1 MDVRQ
6 FAFLARQPSAA
17 LKTREHFW
25 GMPKRGLAFILANA
39 MFWQPLWAQ
48 AEGIVVSAP
57 GTSLG
62 QAGNG
67 VPIVNIATP
76 NGSGLSHNQFHDYNV
91 SQQGVILNNATDRTQ
106 STQLGGII
114 VGNPNLKGVAAQTI
128 LNEVNGGSP
137 SQLRGY
143 TEVAGQSA
151 HVIVANPYG
160 ISCNGCGF
168 INTPKATLTTGKPVI
183 ENGQLSRYQV
193 DQGQVTIEGATLN
206 ANNVDRFEIITRSTK
221 INAEIQA
228 KNLTIVTGRNDVDAR
243 TLNATA
249 RADDGSAKP
258 ELAIDSSALGGMYA
272 GAIKLVGTEAGV
284 GVRLAGNL
292 AASGGDIQI
301 DANGHLSMVQAAAG
315 AAVKV
320 KAASLDAQGPVHAGS
335 ALTVQTQGD
344 LNNRQ
349 NLTARDSVN
358 LSAGGR
364 LTNSGIIEAGVETG
378 NSRNANGD
386 VSLSAQHLDNS
397 GKSVIASRN
406 LTVNTAQVLSNQ
418 GGTLSAGQSANIN
431 AATLDNQNKGRVL
444 SSDSLNLNANQLLN
458 GQGGLVSSNG
468 ELVAN
473 LAGLGNA
480 GAEISSL
487 AGVTLNVASLDNV
500 AGLIA
505 AGSALNINASGVVNN
520 QGGTL
525 SAKQNADIRAG
536 TLDNQNK
543 GRVLSSAS
551 LNLNANQLLNGQGG
565 LVNSKGELVAN
576 LAALG
581 NAGAEISSLAGVT
594 LNVASLDNVA
604 GLIAAGSALNINA
617 SGVFNNQGGRLS
629 AQHDLQLVAASLNNS
644 QQGSIISQG
653 ALGLTTQGVL
663 DNHQAGKIQS
673 TGSALINSGSLD
685 NHQGGVLSSR
695 NALSL
700 TSGQV
705 NNSEGGH
712 ITSAMAL
719 FASVSD
725 LDQHEQGLLSG
736 GAGLTLD
743 LNNGVLNNQNAVINT
758 PGVLLL
764 KNLNAVANQ
773 SGEISSHQGFTLQAS
788 SLDNTAGKV
797 LSEQALTLRI
807 ARALDNTGALISASA
822 IDLKAD
828 SLNNRQGK
836 MNAGA
841 GLNLLLAGSLNNQ
854 GGKLGARDISLQV
867 ADLDNRQGQ
876 VIGDGSLTLNS
887 QGAINNATGSMTS
900 GQLLNVQGASLD
912 NTQGTLLSSAGLTAK
927 IAGQL
932 LNQAGL
938 LSANALLTLDSASL
952 DNQLKGRIVSK
963 AGANLNTLG
972 VLDNR
977 GGSVSAGGALT
988 LNANRVDNR
997 QGGSLSAAQGVNL
1010 GIDNLD
1016 NQGGNVSSQG
1026 YLKLTGTTLN
1036 NSHDGKL
1043 LANGDIDLT
1052 LGQLDNQL
1060 NGQLSGQAGVQVKAA
1075 QLNNSQGGN
1084 LYAKGKLDLD
1094 LSGQLLNARGTLKG
1108 DGTILL
1114 KAGSLNNDAGQ
1125 LSSVKGLQL
1134 TSLGTLS
1141 NLGGSLTSG
1150 DTLDLVSG
1158 QLNNGAAGSI
1168 SSAKALTASVS
1179 GLDQQGGKLF
1189 SSTGLSLDLN
1199 NGQLNNQDGL
1209 INATGL
1215 LLLKNLKGVS
1225 NQDGEISSDQG
1236 FTLAAQTLD
1245 NTDGTIGSE
1254 QALVLRV
1261 ERTLNNLRGL
1271 VSANGLK
1278 VHAASIDNTEG
1289 TMGSDSDLSLSV
1301 EEALANL
1308 NGTLSSAGLSSL
1320 KAASLNNTEG
1330 QLTGDLGLS
1339 IDLSGALNNQGG
1351 MLGSG
1356 KALTLNA
1363 GSLDNR
1369 AEGVLLAVDGSL
1381 TGTVVG
1387 AFDNRE
1393 LGKLRAAGGI
1403 ELTAGS
1409 LDNRGGS
1416 LSGKDRLTL
1425 RSDLAD
1431 NRGGLIQADKDLK
1444 LLVGQLDNRDK
1455 GVLSGKAAIDYEG
1468 SRLDNSGG
1476 LLSAVGP
1483 VTLKAQEVT
1492 NSKGRIASQVDLTAT
1507 VDTLNQQGGA
1517 LVAQGS
1523 LLLTGKALDNRNGG
1537 LVGSTNALTLN
1548 VDQVDNRAGEIS
1560 STENSLSYTGLRL
1573 DNSDGGKLLSATDL
1587 QLTVAQLINQSKGR
1601 LFAKGSAGLTGTRL
1615 DNSSGSFSGLKGLD
1629 IRLDGALL
1637 NNAGVLSS
1645 EAGLTLNVATLDNTQ
1660 GKLGSAGALSLT
1672 SLGAL
1677 LNQGG
1682 SIVTDQGLTL
1692 ASSSLDNSQ
1701 SGVINGKGA
1710 AHVTTGLLNNS
1721 QGGHL
1726 TSDDTLDLNATQ
1738 VDNGASGRI
1747 ASEKALTANITGL
1760 DQQGGELF
1768 SKTQLNL
1775 DLNNGR
1781 LDNHKGLING
1791 PVLVLNNLKDVANQ
1805 NGEIS
1810 SAQAFTLAAQ
1820 NLDNSAGKLLSNQ
1833 GLTLRI
1839 AQALNNQSGLISAT
1853 SLNSRSASLD
1863 NSHGLI
1869 SSRGEVDLG
1878 VTQAFTNQG
1887 GTLIGDGAVLLAANS
1902 LDNRDGSV
1910 AGKADVTA
1918 TINTLDNQN
1927 GQFIASGALG
1937 LTGAVLDNRQSG
1949 LVGATKAL
1957 KLEMGSID
1965 NRGGELSSSADI
1977 GLTGKRL
1984 DNSDSGQIIAAMGL
1998 TMTLDQVLNRNQG
2011 LINGKSGLTLD
2022 GQTLDN
2028 TAGQLRSGQD
2038 VRLGLGGDLT
2048 NNQGLISSEGKLD
2061 VTSAN
2066 LSNTAGSL
2074 SSAGAL
2080 KVKASAALGNQGG
2093 QLVSDSS
2100 IELSSASLDNRQ
2112 QGVISSKGSMG
2123 VTTGAFDNSQN
2134 GRLNSGDSLTLA
2146 AGQVTNRNGGVIGSS
2161 KALTAS
2167 VTGLDQMGGKLF
2179 SNTSLTLDL
2188 NQGQL
2193 NNQTGLINAPSL
2205 VLRNLKGINNQGGEI
2220 SSAQAF
2226 SLTADSLDNSNGK
2239 LLSNQTLTLRVNQA
2253 LTNLKGQ
2260 IAAAALDVRADSLDN
2275 AEGSVSS
2282 RSDLKLTVAGLLNNQ
2297 NKGLINATQNLTL
2310 GSSDLNNQG
2319 GTLLGGSAVTLN
2331 AMALNNSANGLINSQ
2346 GSLALTASNL
2356 NSSNG
2361 GEVSAKGDIT
2371 LNLGAL
2377 TQNGGRL
2384 LGDSGVRLDL
2394 ANTDL
2399 DNRNGLLI
2407 AKGPLSISRLRDLNN
2422 QNGEISSS
2430 LSTNLIGRALNNTGG
2445 KLISNNQ
2452 LGLTGETLL
2461 NQGGLISGWQGLT
2474 VSGGSL
2480 DNRNTGTLSS
2490 RSGDLKAN
2498 ISGALLN
2505 SSAGAL
2511 VSQKALNVSAAS
2523 LDNSAGILSS
2533 GAGQQLTVGGLLNN
2547 TQGGS
2552 IDSGSALTMQ
2562 AMTLNNAGTISAQQA
2577 LGFTGTTLD
2586 NTGGSLVSN
2595 GAVNLDLLGSLSNI
2609 NGKLA
2614 SGGPLVISR
2623 SSQIN
2628 NQGGQM
2634 VSQGL
2639 MSVLTGGL
2647 DNRNRGTVAANGNLL
2662 TQVSGAVQNNGDGLI
2677 YSQNGTLELS
2687 AASLGNAKG
2696 TLQSQGAM
2704 DLAVAG
2710 DIDNQSGRLLAQ
2722 NGDLKVSATNLDNRG
2737 GTLASLKG
2745 ALEARIVGVL
2755 KNGYDLNNNRQG
2767 GIAQAERLNLSVL
2780 GGIDNYGGRISAQS
2794 GDALITTANFDN
2806 RNGGLYA
2813 KGLVKVSGNN
2823 FDNSG
2828 DNDGQIAGNRIDLSL
2843 NGHLNNRMGI
2853 IESDS
2858 SLSVRAASLDN
2869 QTGQLRALGAGG
2881 KTDFQI
2887 GGLFDNR
2894 NGKLESANSDLT
2906 VNAASF
2912 QNQGGS
2918 LLHVGNGTFDI
2929 STANV
2934 TNAGGSLVTRGGLT
2948 LAADSWTNSS
2958 VIQAGRLTVNV
2969 NNLIQTGGGQLLATT
2984 SLVGN
2989 GGNWTNDG
2997 LIASD
3002 GTASLTLGGSYS
3014 GNGRYSSL
3022 GSLGLTAAS
3031 MNLGSAGSVAG
3042 GGNSTI
3048 RIGGPLT
3055 NAGRLTSNAGLT
3067 VEAGSIVNSGTLGA
3081 AQNLDLKTPSLL
3093 NDRGLIFSGADMTL
3107 GVGNFTNQNG
3117 DLYGL
3122 GNVSIGGYGGAAR
3135 AAGIYNV
3142 SGSMESG
3149 GAFALNA
3156 DVFQNRTDGAVA
3168 SGSRKLV
3175 SGFIANICNDC
3186 RGGSYT
3192 FTLAAREV
3200 YESVDND
3207 TSASALLTAG
3217 KDLVFQGG
3225 TFLNSKSTVNA
3236 GGNINITA
3244 DNLQNIGAQ
3253 NGTIERTRLYKV
3265 YGMGSGA
3272 TGQFFSDVLTP
3283 YNQRNNPDFPY
3294 EYYLD
3299 LEDNIHKAIP
3309 KSARIRQGGQS
3320 GELYHVVSLKD
3331 SETGRVVS
3339 GLFGYNI
3346 VLTGLK
3352 YGFENTTSSQYDPN
3366 NLLELPS
3373 QLSQHT
3379 LLSDVEIAKDS
3390 SGAVSTSG
3398 SRNAVIQAGGNVS
3411 ITATQDLQNSVIHQD
3426 YSAAGG
3432 TNKVADTRANGTGT
3446 TVVRLNSQLPPDLAQ
3461 QQVNPLSL
3469 PGFTL
3474 PTGQNG
3480 LFRLSGQGGSAQQ
3493 ATQAN
3498 TGPQNWTM
3506 GSASVSSAQRQ
3517 QNLPDIQAR
3526 SFQIDDVAQVASSDR
3541 QLTRVTRQATDSNL
3555 SASAIDVSAPAD
3567 NGGTPVLSGH
3577 EGNAGA
3583 ITQVGAV
3590 HVEEASHSAVAT
3602 GPDLSVPTLPLNPR
3616 DPLTSVTSPGV
3627 GNVSTGAVP
3636 AVANPVVATPVASQ
3650 AVARVQG
3657 VPDSSFKPN
3666 PQKYL
3671 IETNPV
3677 LTDLKQFMSSDY
3689 LLAGLGYDPDIS
3701 AKRLGD
3707 GLYEQR
3713 LVQQAITARTGQAFL
3728 AGQNS
3733 NEAQFKYLM
3742 NNAIAS
3748 KDQLNLSVGVTLTSQ
3763 QVAALTH
3770 DIVWLEEHEVN
3781 GEKVLVPVLYMA
3793 QANDRLG
3800 PTGALIAG
3808 NDVTLIAGQNLDN
3821 VGTLRATHN
3830 LSATAGKDLVN
3841 SGLIQAG
3848 NRLDLLAGN
3857 NITNKAGG
3865 IIAGRDVTMN
3875 AISGDVL
3882 NERSVTSVDSVVRGY
3897 SHKDYANSAA
3907 RIEAANDMV
3916 ISAGRDITNPGSV
3929 LQSGRDMSLSAGRD
3943 ANIVSTEL
3951 NSSLALGKNHYS
3963 SAITQ
3968 IGSEVSAG
3976 RDLTVKAGRDINA
3989 IASEIEA
3996 KRNIAM
4002 AATENL
4008 TLSSAADE
4016 QHSYEK
4022 TKKVTR
4028 QEDHVSQVATT
4039 LSAGGDVDLSAGKD
4053 MALIS
4058 SRITAGDEAYLV
4070 AGDNLELLAAQDSD
4084 YSLYDKKKKGS
4095 WGSKQTK
4102 RDEVTKI
4109 THVGSEISTGG
4120 DLTLV
4125 SGGDQKYQ
4133 AAKLESDQDI
4143 TLQSGGE
4150 ITFEG
4155 VKDLHQESHEKSSNS
4170 LSWTSAK
4177 GKGNTDETLRQSE
4190 LVAQGQLAIKAV
4202 DGLKIDIKHIDQKTV
4217 SQTIDAM
4224 VQADPQLAWLKDA
4237 EKRGDVDWRKVQEVH
4252 ESFKYSHSGLG
4263 QGAMLAVIIIVT
4275 VLTAGAASAAVGA
4288 ATNAAAG
4295 STMAA
4300 ATTAT
4305 ATTAAT
4311 SAGLGNVIASAAL
4324 TSMASTGAVSVINN
4338 KGNIGAA
4345 LKDTFSSDSLSQ
4357 ALIAG
4362 ASAGFI
4368 NYASGNWF
4376 GAQTDPVTNKV
4387 TGPSVAPH
4395 LTDPAAIGRFGAVQL
4410 AGGAVRGTLS
4420 EALGQGKFK
4429 DAMTG
4434 AFFDILQATA
4444 FTGVGD
4450 LGAKFDLQDSG
4461 LGKTALHAA
4470 IGGLL
4475 SEAMGG
4481 DFKTGAIAAGANEA
4495 LITTLENSPL
4505 LSGDNPA
4512 EHDRLVNAA
4521 SKLVGLLAAAG
4532 VNGDVA
4538 LGSQIAG
4545 NAQSY
4550 NRKLHT
4556 LEEKRLAE
4564 EAKKLEASLGKS
4576 SSGLDWDILLTYA
4589 ANGELDE
4596 QSNKQLQAILS
4607 GYKPSNPEG
4616 VHLAED
4622 LDRARDVV
4630 KQLQSEKVLLTWAD
4644 GSPIVANGDKVYAF
4658 GATSKQY
4665 TDPLLFNSASNT
4677 TYNNSPDSLGVVP
4690 DKWID
4695 QYGEAVAT
4703 KKLREIGAISNDAE
4717 LTEAQWGVL
4726 RSYATGGVTS
4736 NIDLEALLAV
4746 LPAGRASKGSILG
4759 VLKDLVSRDAL
4770 ATKGT
4775 LAAEKAALPAG
4786 YREGGSVGAAFN
4798 ETGGLPEGYRR
4809 VINTK
4814 TGNTEVLAADGK
4826 LYFETSNGLKPKAG
4840 GNLAGLVEAE
4850 KNIAASKGELG
4861 RIEPPT
4867 PKVDVTNDFM
4877 MSPSNNGGI
4886 TLRYGNPDGVAGLVV
4901 NVDKAGVLGFEIRA
4915 AQNHP
4920 LYDASGTDMF
4930 ASAMQRLGNEGIQV
4944 KQIRGAWEAGTDSV
4958 NTAQYMQNLSKG
4970 MSKESAALNTW
4981 TGKIS
4986 QKYGYSE
4993 VKKIETIGDI
5003 TYVTFGK

>member
-91 SQQGVILNNATDRTQ
+91 GQQGLILNNATDRTQ

-206 ANNVDRFEIITRSTK
+206 ASNVDRFEIITRSAK

-249 RADDGSAKP
+249 RADDGSIKP

-320 KAASLDAQGPVHAGS
+320 KAASLDAQGPVYAGS
-335 ALTVQTQGD
+335 TLDMQSRGD
-344 LNNRQ
+344 LNNQ
-349 NLTARDSVN
+349 KNLAARDSIS
-358 LSAGGR
+358 LSAGGQ
-364 LTNSGIIEAGVETG
+364 LSNSGIIEAGVNAD
-378 NSRNANGD
+378 NSRNAGGDLTVNAQTLNNNGN
-386 VSLSAQHLDNS
+386 SL
-397 GKSVIASRN
+397 VASRN
-406 LTVNTAQVLSNQ
+406 LTVTTAQALNNQ
-418 GGTLSAGQSANIN
+418 GGTLSAKQSANIR
-431 AATLDNQNKGRVL
+431 AGTLDNQNKGRVL
-444 SSDSLNLNANQLLN
+444 SSGSLNLNANQLLN
-458 GQGGLVSSNG
+458 SQGGLVSSNG

-505 AGSALNINASGVVNN
+505 AGSALNINASGV
-520 QGGTL
+520 
-525 SAKQNADIRAG
+525 
-536 TLDNQNK
+536 
-543 GRVLSSAS
+543 
-551 LNLNANQLLNGQGG
+551 
-565 LVNSKGELVAN
+565 
-576 LAALG
+576 
-581 NAGAEISSLAGVT
+581 
-594 LNVASLDNVA
+594 
-604 GLIAAGSALNINA
+604 
-617 SGVFNNQGGRLS
+617 FNNQGGRLS
-629 AQHDLQLVAASLNNS
+629 AQQDLQLVAASLNNS

-653 ALGLTTQGVL
+653 ALGLTTQGAL
-663 DNHQAGKIQS
+663 DNHQAGRIQS
-673 TGSALINSGSLD
+673 TGN
-685 NHQGGVLSSR
+685 
-695 NALSL
+695 
-700 TSGQV
+700 
-705 NNSEGGH
+705 
-712 ITSAMAL
+712 
-719 FASVSD
+719 
-725 LDQHEQGLLSG
+725 
-736 GAGLTLD
+736 
-743 LNNGVLNNQNAVINT
+743 
-758 PGVLLL
+758 
-764 KNLNAVANQ
+764 
-773 SGEISSHQGFTLQAS
+773 
-788 SLDNTAGKV
+788 
-797 LSEQALTLRI
+797 
-807 ARALDNTGALISASA
+807 ALISSA
-822 IDLKAD
+822 
-828 SLNNRQGK
+828 
-836 MNAGA
+836 
-841 GLNLLLAGSLNNQ
+841 SLNNQ
-854 GGKLGARDISLQV
+854 GGKLAARDISLQV

-900 GQLLNVQGASLD
+900 SQLLNVQGASLD

-963 AGANLNTLG
+963 ADANLNTLG

-977 GGSVSAGGALT
+977 GGSVSAGGALA

-997 QGGSLSAAQGVNL
+997 QGGSLSAAQGVSL

-1075 QLNNSQGGN
+1075 QLNNGQGGN
-1084 LYAKGKLDLD
+1084 LYAKGKLELD

-1108 DGTILL
+1108 DGAILL

-1393 LGKLRAAGGI
+1393 LGKVRAAGGI
-1403 ELTAGS
+1403 ELTTGS

-1492 NSKGRIASQVDLTAT
+1492 NTKGRIASQADLTAT
-1507 VDTLNQQGGA
+1507 LDTLNQQGGS
-1517 LVAQGS
+1517 LVAKGS
-1523 LLLTGKALDNRNGG
+1523 LLLTGKTLDNRNGG

-1601 LFAKGSAGLTGTRL
+1601 LCAKGSAGLTGTRL

-1660 GKLGSAGALSLT
+1660 GKLGSAGALSVT

-1710 AHVTTGLLNNS
+1710 THVTTGLLNNS

-1775 DLNNGR
+1775 DLNHGR
-1781 LDNHKGLING
+1781 LDNRKGLING
-1791 PVLVLNNLKDVANQ
+1791 PVLVLSNLKDVANQ

-1810 SAQAFTLAAQ
+1810 SAQAFMLAAQ
-1820 NLDNSAGKLLSNQ
+1820 NLDNSAGKLLSKQ

-1839 AQALNNQSGLISAT
+1839 AQALNNQNGLISAT

-1878 VTQAFTNQG
+1878 VTQAFTNQS
-1887 GTLIGDGAVLLAANS
+1887 GTLIGDGAVLLAVNS

-1957 KLEMGSID
+1957 KLEVGSID

-2074 SSAGAL
+2074 SSAGVL

-2123 VTTGAFDNSQN
+2123 VTTSAFDNSQN

-2146 AGQVTNRNGGVIGSS
+2146 AGQVTNRSGGVIGSS

-2205 VLRNLKGINNQGGEI
+2205 VLRNLKGIDNQGGEI

-2239 LLSNQTLTLRVNQA
+2239 LLSNQALTLRVNQA

-2282 RSDLKLTVAGLLNNQ
+2282 RSDLTLTVAGLLNNQ

-2310 GSSDLNNQG
+2310 SSADLNNQG
-2319 GTLLGGSAVTLN
+2319 GTLLGGGAVTLN

-2346 GSLALTASNL
+2346 GSLALTASSL
-2356 NSSNG
+2356 NSSSG

-2430 LSTNLIGRALNNTGG
+2430 QSTNLVGRLLNNTGG

-2480 DNRNTGTLSS
+2480 DNRNNGTLSS
-2490 RSGDLKAN
+2490 RSGDLNAN

-2511 VSQKALNVSAAS
+2511 VSQKALNVNAAS

-2533 GAGQQLTVGGLLNN
+2533 GAGQQLTVGSLLNN

-2552 IDSGSALTMQ
+2552 IDSGAALTMQ

-2586 NTGGSLVSN
+2586 NSGGSLVSN
-2595 GAVNLDLLGSLSNI
+2595 GAVNLDLLGSLSNT

-2628 NQGGQM
+2628 NQGGQL

-2677 YSQNGTLELS
+2677 YSQNGTLQLS

-2704 DLAVAG
+2704 DLAVTG

-2767 GIAQAERLNLSVL
+2767 GIAQAQRLNLSVL
-2780 GGIDNYGGRISAQS
+2780 GGIDNYGGRISAQN

-2858 SLSVRAASLDN
+2858 TLSVRAASLDN

-2906 VNAASF
+2906 LNAASF

-2969 NNLIQTGGGQLLATT
+2969 NNLIQTGSGQLLAST

-3022 GSLGLTAAS
+3022 GSQGLTAAS

-3042 GGNSTI
+3042 GGDSTI
-3048 RIGGPLT
+3048 RIGGQLS

-3067 VEAGSIVNSGTLGA
+3067 VEAGSLVNSGTLGA

-3135 AAGIYNV
+3135 AAGVYNV

-3156 DVFQNRTDGAVA
+3156 DVLQNRTDGAVA

-3175 SGFIANICNDC
+3175 SGFIANMCNDC
-3186 RGGSYT
+3186 KGKVYT

-3200 YESVDND
+3200 YESVDTD

-3217 KDLVFQGG
+3217 RDFTFQGG
-3225 TFLNSKSTVNA
+3225 SFLNSKSTVSA

-3244 DNLQNIGAQ
+3244 GSLQNIGAQ

-3265 YGMGSGA
+3265 YDMGSGA
-3272 TGQFFSDVLTP
+3272 TGQLFSDVLTP

-3294 EYYLD
+3294 VYYLD
-3299 LEDNIHKAIP
+3299 LDDNIHKAIP
-3309 KSARIRQGGQS
+3309 KSGYYREPGRDGQS
-3320 GELYHVVSLKD
+3320 YKVVSLKD
-3331 SETGRVVS
+3331 ADTGATVDTRS
-3339 GLFGYNI
+3339 AYNI
-3346 VLTGLK
+3346 VFPGLK
-3352 YGFENTTSSQYDPN
+3352 YGFENTTLSQYDPN

-3373 QLSQHT
+3373 QFSQFT
-3379 LLSDVEIAKDS
+3379 KLSDVEIAKDS

-3426 YSAAGG
+3426 YSASGG
-3432 TNKVADTRANGTGT
+3432 TNKVADTRVNGTGT

-3498 TGPQNWTM
+3498 TGPQSWTL

-3567 NGGTPVLSGH
+3567 NSGTLALSGH

-3590 HVEEASHSAVAT
+3590 HVEGASHSAVAT

-3627 GNVSTGAVP
+3627 GNVSTGGVP
-3636 AVANPVVATPVASQ
+3636 AVANPAVATPVASQ

-3707 GLYEQR
+3707 GFYEQR

-3821 VGTLRATHN
+3821 VGTLRATNN

-4133 AAKLESDQDI
+4133 AAKLESGSDL
-4143 TLQSGGE
+4143 TLASGGE

-4155 VKDLHQESHEKSSNS
+4155 VKDLHQESHTKSSNS
-4170 LSWTSAK
+4170 LSWNSAK

-4237 EKRGDVDWRKVQEVH
+4237 EKRGDVDWRLVKETH
-4252 ESFKYSHSGLG
+4252 ESFKYSNSGMG
-4263 QGAMLAVIIIVT
+4263 AGAMLAVIIIVT
-4275 VLTAGAASAAVGA
+4275 VLTAGTATAATVGASAGATASGAAAAAGASATTAASVAAAASAAASASFSA
-4288 ATNAAAG
+4288 AVAQ
-4295 STMAA
+4295 
-4300 ATTAT
+4300 
-4305 ATTAAT
+4305 TAA
-4311 SAGLGNVIASAAL
+4311 SA
-4324 TSMASTGAVSVINN
+4324 INN
-4338 KGNIGAA
+4338 KGNLGATF
-4345 LKDTFSSDSLSQ
+4345 KDAVSSDSLKGYVLAGVTAGIASQ
-4357 ALIAG
+4357 FGFNPTELKLDL
-4362 ASAGFI
+4362 ASA
-4368 NYASGNWF
+4368 
-4376 GAQTDPVTNKV
+4376 Q
-4387 TGPSVAPH
+4387 SVAIKVAADSVAKTAIMGGS
-4395 LTDPAAIGRFGAVQL
+4395 LKDNLLESAVGTGISIGGAIGANKIGDV
-4410 AGGAVRGTLS
+4410 TLFDNGKLTKVAMHA
-4420 EALGQGKFK
+4420 ALG
-4429 DAMTG
+4429 
-4434 AFFDILQATA
+4434 
-4444 FTGVGD
+4444 
-4450 LGAKFDLQDSG
+4450 G
-4461 LGKTALHAA
+4461 LMA
-4470 IGGLL
+4470 
-4475 SEAMGG
+4475 EAMGG
-4481 DFKTGAIAAGANEA
+4481 DFRTGALAAGANEA
-4495 LITTLENSPL
+4495 VVDFLADKLLPVGVDKNSLEYQQGVSKMLAASQLIGVLTAAVTGGDASVAAAVTANATQYNNLNHSDSRDFVESMNSCKGDESCQIKAWKDRGFGELSDELFEQALQTGGAVYAKDQMGQIAAGLTVLDKLSCSTQACENYKFLLTDRALKSMVKLGDVVGQWEPVLGAIAGMAGGIAGMRGPRPAGAEPVIGSAQVNKAYAYWARRKEGPVLPDEAWHKNVPRQTTPGTKAVTQEKYNPKTGKLENSII
-4505 LSGDNPA
+4505 
-4512 EHDRLVNAA
+4512 E
-4521 SKLVGLLAAAG
+4521 
-4532 VNGDVA
+4532 
-4538 LGSQIAG
+4538 
-4545 NAQSY
+4545 Y
-4550 NRKLHT
+4550 
-4556 LEEKRLAE
+4556 
-4564 EAKKLEASLGKS
+4564 
-4576 SSGLDWDILLTYA
+4576 
-4589 ANGELDE
+4589 DE
-4596 QSNKQLQAILS
+4596 
-4607 GYKPSNPEG
+4607 
-4616 VHLAED
+4616 
-4622 LDRARDVV
+4622 
-4630 KQLQSEKVLLTWAD
+4630 
-4644 GSPIVANGDKVYAF
+4644 
-4658 GATSKQY
+4658 
-4665 TDPLLFNSASNT
+4665 
-4677 TYNNSPDSLGVVP
+4677 
-4690 DKWID
+4690 
-4695 QYGEAVAT
+4695 YG
-4703 KKLREIGAISNDAE
+4703 R
-4717 LTEAQWGVL
+4717 
-4726 RSYATGGVTS
+4726 
-4736 NIDLEALLAV
+4736 
-4746 LPAGRASKGSILG
+4746 
-4759 VLKDLVSRDAL
+4759 
-4770 ATKGT
+4770 
-4775 LAAEKAALPAG
+4775 
-4786 YREGGSVGAAFN
+4786 
-4798 ETGGLPEGYRR
+4798 
-4809 VINTK
+4809 
-4814 TGNTEVLAADGK
+4814 
-4826 LYFETSNGLKPKAG
+4826 
-4840 GNLAGLVEAE
+4840 
-4850 KNIAASKGELG
+4850 
-4861 RIEPPT
+4861 
-4867 PKVDVTNDFM
+4867 
-4877 MSPSNNGGI
+4877 
-4886 TLRYGNPDGVAGLVV
+4886 
-4901 NVDKAGVLGFEIRA
+4901 
-4915 AQNHP
+4915 
-4920 LYDASGTDMF
+4920 
-4930 ASAMQRLGNEGIQV
+4930 
-4944 KQIRGAWEAGTDSV
+4944 
-4958 NTAQYMQNLSKG
+4958 
-4970 MSKESAALNTW
+4970 MSKRTDYSNH
-4981 TGKIS
+4981 G
-4986 QKYGYSE
+4986 YGDPSKPNEYHSDPHTHIYE
-4993 VKKIETIGDI
+4993 YGPG
-5003 TYVTFGK
+5003 FGEKGRGTRVNR

>member
-91 SQQGVILNNATDRTQ
+91 GQQGVILNNATDRTQ

-206 ANNVDRFEIITRSTK
+206 ANNVDRFEIITRSAK

-228 KNLTIVTGRNDVDAR
+228 KNLSIVTGRNDVDAR

-320 KAASLDAQGPVHAGS
+320 KAASLDAQGPVYAGS
-335 ALTVQTQGD
+335 TLDMQSRGD
-344 LNNRQ
+344 LNNQ
-349 NLTARDSVN
+349 KNLAARDSIN
-358 LSAGGR
+358 LSAGGQ
-364 LTNSGIIEAGVETG
+364 LSNSGIIEAGVNAD
-378 NSRNANGD
+378 NSRNAGGDLTVNAQTLNNNGN
-386 VSLSAQHLDNS
+386 SL
-397 GKSVIASRN
+397 VASRN
-406 LTVNTAQVLSNQ
+406 LTVTTAQALNNQ
-418 GGTLSAGQSANIN
+418 GGTLSAKQSANIR
-431 AATLDNQNKGRVL
+431 AGTLDNQNKGRVL
-444 SSDSLNLNANQLLN
+444 SSGSLNLNANQLLN
-458 GQGGLVSSNG
+458 NQGGLVSSNG

-487 AGVTLNVASLDNV
+487 A
-500 AGLIA
+500 
-505 AGSALNINASGVVNN
+505 
-520 QGGTL
+520 
-525 SAKQNADIRAG
+525 R
-536 TLDNQNK
+536 
-543 GRVLSSAS
+543 
-551 LNLNANQLLNGQGG
+551 
-565 LVNSKGELVAN
+565 
-576 LAALG
+576 
-581 NAGAEISSLAGVT
+581 VT

-629 AQHDLQLVAASLNNS
+629 AQQDLQLVAASLNNS

-653 ALGLTTQGVL
+653 ALGLTTQGTL
-663 DNHQAGKIQS
+663 DNHQAGRIQS
-673 TGSALINSGSLD
+673 TGN
-685 NHQGGVLSSR
+685 
-695 NALSL
+695 
-700 TSGQV
+700 
-705 NNSEGGH
+705 
-712 ITSAMAL
+712 
-719 FASVSD
+719 
-725 LDQHEQGLLSG
+725 
-736 GAGLTLD
+736 
-743 LNNGVLNNQNAVINT
+743 
-758 PGVLLL
+758 
-764 KNLNAVANQ
+764 
-773 SGEISSHQGFTLQAS
+773 
-788 SLDNTAGKV
+788 
-797 LSEQALTLRI
+797 
-807 ARALDNTGALISASA
+807 ALISSA
-822 IDLKAD
+822 
-828 SLNNRQGK
+828 
-836 MNAGA
+836 
-841 GLNLLLAGSLNNQ
+841 SLNNQ
-854 GGKLGARDISLQV
+854 GGKLAARDISLQV

-887 QGAINNATGSMTS
+887 RGAINNATGSMTS

-1075 QLNNSQGGN
+1075 QLNNGQGGN

-1108 DGTILL
+1108 DGAMLL

-1301 EEALANL
+1301 EEALTNL

-1403 ELTAGS
+1403 ELTTGS

-1455 GVLSGKAAIDYEG
+1455 GALSGKAAIDYEG

-1645 EAGLTLNVATLDNTQ
+1645 EAGLTLNVATLDNTK

-1710 AHVTTGLLNNS
+1710 THVTTGLLNNS

-1781 LDNHKGLING
+1781 LDNRKGLING

-1810 SAQAFTLAAQ
+1810 SAQAFMLAAQ
-1820 NLDNSAGKLLSNQ
+1820 NLDNSAGKLLSKQ

-1839 AQALNNQSGLISAT
+1839 AQALNNQNGLISAT

-1937 LTGAVLDNRQSG
+1937 LTGAVLDNRLSG

-1957 KLEMGSID
+1957 KLEVGSID

-2061 VTSAN
+2061 LTSAN

-2146 AGQVTNRNGGVIGSS
+2146 TGQVTNRSGGVIGSS

-2205 VLRNLKGINNQGGEI
+2205 ELRNLKGINNQGGEV

-2282 RSDLKLTVAGLLNNQ
+2282 RSDLNLAVAGLLSNQ

-2310 GSSDLNNQG
+2310 SSADLNNQG

-2346 GSLALTASNL
+2346 GSLALTASSL

-2430 LSTNLIGRALNNTGG
+2430 LSTNLVGRVLNNNGG

-2490 RSGDLKAN
+2490 RSGDLNAN

-2552 IDSGSALTMQ
+2552 IDSGAALTMQ
-2562 AMTLNNAGTISAQQA
+2562 AMTLNNAGTVSAQQA

-2595 GAVNLDLLGSLSNI
+2595 GAVNLDLLGSLSNT

-2628 NQGGQM
+2628 NQGGQL

-2662 TQVSGAVQNNGDGLI
+2662 TKVSGAVQNNGDGLI

-3432 TNKVADTRANGTGT
+3432 TNKVADTRASGTGT

-3498 TGPQNWTM
+3498 IGPQNWTM

-3567 NGGTPVLSGH
+3567 NGGTLALSGH

-3590 HVEEASHSAVAT
+3590 HVEEASQSAVAT

-3616 DPLTSVTSPGV
+3616 DPLASVTSPGV
-3627 GNVSTGAVP
+3627 GNVPTGAVP

-3657 VPDSSFKPN
+3657 VPDTSFKPN

-3808 NDVTLIAGQNLDN
+3808 NDVSLIAGQNLDN

-4109 THVGSEISTGG
+4109 THVGSDISTGG

-4133 AAKLESDQDI
+4133 AAKLESGSDL
-4143 TLQSGGE
+4143 TLASGGE

-4155 VKDLHQESHEKSSNS
+4155 VKDLHQESHEKTNNNAAWVSS
-4170 LSWTSAK
+4170 K
-4177 GKGNTDETLRQSE
+4177 GKGNTDETLRQT
-4190 LVAQGQLAIKAV
+4190 QMLAAGDVVIKAV
-4202 DGLKIDIKHIDQKTV
+4202 DGLKIDVKQVDQQTV
-4217 SQTIDAM
+4217 SQSIDAM
-4224 VQADPQLAWLKDA
+4224 VKADPQLAWLKQA
-4237 EKRGDVDWRKVQEVH
+4237 EARGDVDWRQVKEIH
-4252 ESFKYSHSGLG
+4252 ESFKYSNSGLG
-4263 QGAMLAVIIIVT
+4263 PASQIIIAIVMAAVVGPMAAGAMGGATGGAVAAGTISST
-4275 VLTAGAASAAVGA
+4275 TAGGLSAAAGAVAAGA
-4288 ATNAAAG
+4288 ATNA
-4295 STMAA
+4295 T
-4300 ATTAT
+4300 
-4305 ATTAAT
+4305 
-4311 SAGLGNVIASAAL
+4311 
-4324 TSMASTGAVSVINN
+4324 VSVINN
-4338 KGNIGAA
+4338 RGNLGAVF
-4345 LKDTFSSDSLSQ
+4345 KDVTSSDAMKGYVISGVTAGLTAAYFDGWTGTETNTSIGKVIVPPSLSTW
-4357 ALIAG
+4357 
-4362 ASAGFI
+4362 
-4368 NYASGNWF
+4368 SGVGQFAAN
-4376 GAQTDPVTNKV
+4376 QTLQ
-4387 TGPSVAPH
+4387 S
-4395 LTDPAAIGRFGAVQL
+4395 
-4410 AGGAVRGTLS
+4410 GTSMLLGK
-4420 EALGQGKFK
+4420 ALGQGGSAS
-4429 DAMTG
+4429 DALKG
-4434 AFFDILQATA
+4434 ALFNTLAAASFNL
-4444 FTGVGD
+4444 VGD
-4450 LGAKFDLQDSG
+4450 YTKGVLADGSLPKIAV
-4461 LGKTALHAA
+4461 HAMV
-4470 IGGLL
+4470 GGLL
-4475 SEAMGG
+4475 AKATGG
-4481 DFKTGAIAAGANEA
+4481 DFKTGALAAGANEA
-4495 LITTLENSPL
+4495 LVTHL
-4505 LSGDNPA
+4505 D
-4512 EHDRLVNAA
+4512 
-4521 SKLVGLLAAAG
+4521 KLVGGNENLLTMSSQIVGVLAAAAQTDADAAKMEKGSWVAKNSTQYNFLGDHSAAERDRARKEFEKDRGIDSAKKLVTLEGADQRSDNLLAAYRKDPGSLSKDQLSELTAYLQVYAYEQIPVKGEQQVKADLANLLQNGPTPTTDFSYAG
-4532 VNGDVA
+4532 TTEAKNAYADAARAELGWAEQVFWSRDKSANELTYRDAQGALRINNEQQGLANIGGPAIYGLSGPLGVTIRIAATANGVLQAGYGANQALNGDTWNAV
-4538 LGSQIAG
+4538 G
-4545 NAQSY
+4545 NIVF
-4550 NRKLHT
+4550 
-4556 LEEKRLAE
+4556 
-4564 EAKKLEASLGKS
+4564 
-4576 SSGLDWDILLTYA
+4576 GLL
-4589 ANGELDE
+4589 
-4596 QSNKQLQAILS
+4596 
-4607 GYKPSNPEG
+4607 
-4616 VHLAED
+4616 
-4622 LDRARDVV
+4622 
-4630 KQLQSEKVLLTWAD
+4630 
-4644 GSPIVANGDKVYAF
+4644 
-4658 GATSKQY
+4658 GATSMGVPSTKLPNSSGISASVVEKPYPISSLMNSETVGLFDRAVLHVPVKDKLSEQATQELLNAIY
-4665 TDPLLFNSASNT
+4665 AFPSNTQASKVATMISAYDPVSGKIAVGSSNGRITADSLDVRTVNYVEGQLGVKIGELTDLCRNSAGACAEVSAV
-4677 TYNNSPDSLGVVP
+4677 DKLVRLGV
-4690 DKWID
+4690 
-4695 QYGEAVAT
+4695 
-4703 KKLREIGAISNDAE
+4703 N
-4717 LTEAQWGVL
+4717 
-4726 RSYATGGVTS
+4726 
-4736 NIDLEALLAV
+4736 
-4746 LPAGRASKGSILG
+4746 PAGVKFTDAVRPKT
-4759 VLKDLVSRDAL
+4759 VRD
-4770 ATKGT
+4770 
-4775 LAAEKAALPAG
+4775 E
-4786 YREGGSVGAAFN
+4786 
-4798 ETGGLPEGYRR
+4798 
-4809 VINTK
+4809 
-4814 TGNTEVLAADGK
+4814 
-4826 LYFETSNGLKPKAG
+4826 
-4840 GNLAGLVEAE
+4840 
-4850 KNIAASKGELG
+4850 
-4861 RIEPPT
+4861 
-4867 PKVDVTNDFM
+4867 
-4877 MSPSNNGGI
+4877 GGI
-4886 TLRYGNPDGVAGLVV
+4886 TP
-4901 NVDKAGVLGFEIRA
+4901 KAII
-4915 AQNHP
+4915 
-4920 LYDASGTDMF
+4920 GTCPNCK
-4930 ASAMQRLGNEGIQV
+4930 A
-4944 KQIRGAWEAGTDSV
+4944 
-4958 NTAQYMQNLSKG
+4958 
-4970 MSKESAALNTW
+4970 TW
-4981 TGKIS
+4981 PEKN
-4986 QKYGYSE
+4986 
-4993 VKKIETIGDI
+4993 
-5003 TYVTFGK
+5003 